1 MNKMTAYLFSVLPRF
16 RLALGLA
23 AAALLT
29 ACASPIVT
37 QVSNFNQWPTDTAGA
52 TYTFIKPATN
62 PSQPPKD
69 LELATYEGYA
79 QQELDKLGMRRAPAG
94 QPARLLVELGWVTQ
108 PQERT
113 YIEPVYDDRL
123 VFYPPYRNAAGQVF
137 PGYWAPS
144 RFGPRYLGDRV
155 IPYTVQFNQ
164 INVRVLDHKDSPAN
178 QPRTVFQSHAVY
190 EGRAALPTVA
200 PYLVRAV
207 FEGFPGQNGQVRRV
221 NFDRETGAVI
231 RK

>member
-1 MNKMTAYLFSVLPRF
+1 MTTFPRL
-16 RLALGLA
+16 RVALA
-23 AAALLT
+23 ALAASLLT

-37 QVSNFNQWPTDTAGA
+37 QVSNFNQWPSDAAGSSFS
-52 TYTFIKPATN
+52 FIPPPSS
-62 PSQPPKD
+62 PSQPPPE
-69 LELATYEGYA
+69 LELATYQGYA
-79 QQELDKLGMRRAPAG
+79 QRELEKLGLRKAAPG
-94 QPARLLVELGWVTQ
+94 QPARLLVELGWVSQ

-113 YIEPVYDDRL
+113 YRQPVYDERL

-144 RFGPRYLGDRV
+144 RFGPTYLGDRIV
-155 IPYTVQFNQ
+155 PYTVQFNQ
-164 INVRVLDHKDSPAN
+164 INLRMLDTRGSPAG
-178 QPRTVFQSHAVY
+178 QPRAVFESHAVY
-190 EGRAALPTVA
+190 EGQAALPTVA

-207 FEGFPGQNGQVRRV
+207 FDGFPGQNGQVRRV

>member
-1 MNKMTAYLFSVLPRF
+1 MRSLPRL
-16 RLALGLA
+16 RLALAVLA
-23 AAALLT
+23 ASLLT

-37 QVSNFNQWPTDTAGA
+37 QVSNFNQWPSDA
-52 TYTFIKPATN
+52 TGSSFSFIPPPSSPA
-62 PSQPPKD
+62 QPPPE
-69 LELATYEGYA
+69 LELATYQGYA
-79 QQELDKLGMRRAPAG
+79 RQELEKLGLRQAAPG

-113 YIEPVYDDRL
+113 YRQPIYDDRL

-144 RFGPRYLGDRV
+144 RFGPTYLGDRIV
-155 IPYTVQFNQ
+155 PYTVQFNQ
-164 INVRVLDHKDSPAN
+164 INLRILDTRGSPAG
-178 QPRTVFQSHAVY
+178 QPRAVFESHAVH
-190 EGRAALPTVA
+190 EGQAALPTMA

-207 FEGFPGQNGQVRRV
+207 FDGFPGQNGQVRRV

-231 RK
+231 KK

>member
-1 MNKMTAYLFSVLPRF
+1 MMNTLPRL
-16 RLALGLA
+16 RVWLLVLVAS
-23 AAALLT
+23 LLT

-37 QVSNFNQWPTDTAGA
+37 QVSNFNQWPSDA
-52 TYTFIKPATN
+52 TGSSFAFIKPPSS
-62 PSQPPKD
+62 PSQPPPE
-69 LELATYEGYA
+69 LELATYQAYA
-79 QQELDKLGMRRAPAG
+79 QQELEKLGLRRAPTG
-94 QPARLLVELGWVTQ
+94 QTPRLLIELGWVAQ

-113 YIEPVYDDRL
+113 YRQPIYDDRL
-123 VFYPPYRNAAGQVF
+123 VFYRPYRNASGQLF

-144 RFGPRYLGDRV
+144 RFGPTYLGDRIV
-155 IPYTVQFNQ
+155 PYTVQFNQ
-164 INVRVLDHKDSPAN
+164 INLRILDQQGSPPGK
-178 QPRTVFQSHAVY
+178 PRAVFESHAVY
-190 EGRAALPTVA
+190 EGQATLPTIA

>member
-1 MNKMTAYLFSVLPRF
+1 MTTFPRL
-16 RLALGLA
+16 RLALAALA
-23 AAALLT
+23 ASLLT

-37 QVSNFNQWPTDTAGA
+37 QVSNFNQWPSDA
-52 TYTFIKPATN
+52 TGSSFSFIHP
-62 PSQPPKD
+62 PSSPTQPPPE
-69 LELATYEGYA
+69 LELATYQAYA
-79 QQELDKLGMRRAPAG
+79 QQELEKQGLRKAAPG
-94 QPARLLVELGWVTQ
+94 QTARLLVELGWIAQ

-113 YIEPVYDDRL
+113 YRQPVYDDRL
-123 VFYPPYRNAAGQVF
+123 VFYPPYRNAAGQLF

-144 RFGPRYLGDRV
+144 RFGPIYLGDRIV
-155 IPYTVQFNQ
+155 PYTVQFNQ
-164 INVRVLDHKDSPAN
+164 INLRILDTRGSPAG
-178 QPRTVFQSHAVY
+178 QPRAVFESHAVY
-190 EGRAALPTVA
+190 EGQAALPTMA

>member
-1 MNKMTAYLFSVLPRF
+1 MSTLPRL
-16 RLALGLA
+16 RLALATLA
-23 AAALLT
+23 ASLLT

-37 QVSNFNQWPTDTAGA
+37 QVSNFNQWPSDA
-52 TYTFIKPATN
+52 TGSSFAFIMPPSS
-62 PSQPPKD
+62 PSQPPPE
-69 LELATYEGYA
+69 LELATYQAYA
-79 QQELDKLGMRRAPAG
+79 QQELEKLGLRKAAPG
-94 QPARLLVELGWVTQ
+94 QSARLLVELGWIAQ

-113 YIEPVYDDRL
+113 YRQPVYDDRL

-144 RFGPRYLGDRV
+144 RFGPTYLGDRLV
-155 IPYTVQFNQ
+155 PYTVQFNQ
-164 INVRVLDHKDSPAN
+164 IDLRILDTRGSPAG
-178 QPRTVFQSHAVY
+178 QPRAVFESHAVY
-190 EGRAALPTVA
+190 EGQAALPTIA

>member
-1 MNKMTAYLFSVLPRF
+1 MMTFARF
-16 RLALGLA
+16 RVFLPVL

-37 QVSNFNQWPTDTAGA
+37 QVSNFNQWPSDA
-52 TYTFIKPATN
+52 TGSTFSFIPP
-62 PSQPPKD
+62 PSGPTQPPPE
-69 LELATYEGYA
+69 LELATYQAHA
-79 QQELDKLGMRRAPAG
+79 QQELEKLGMRKAASS
-94 QPARLLVELGWVTQ
+94 QSARLLVELGWITQ

-113 YIEPVYDDRL
+113 YRQPIYDDRL

-144 RFGPRYLGDRV
+144 RFGPTYLGDRLV
-155 IPYTVQFNQ
+155 PYTVQFNQ
-164 INVRVLDHKDSPAN
+164 INLRVLDKQGSPAG
-178 QPRTVFQSHAVY
+178 QPRAVFESHAVY
-190 EGRAALPTVA
+190 EGSAALPTIA

-207 FEGFPGQNGQVRRV
+207 FDGFPGQNGQVRRV
-221 NFDRETGAVI
+221 EFDRKTGAVI

>member
-1 MNKMTAYLFSVLPRF
+1 MMTFPRL
-16 RLALGLA
+16 RLALAALA
-23 AAALLT
+23 ASLLT

-37 QVSNFNQWPTDTAGA
+37 QVSNFNQWPSDA
-52 TYTFIKPATN
+52 TGSSFSFIHPPSSPA
-62 PSQPPKD
+62 QPPPE
-69 LELATYEGYA
+69 LELAAYQGHA
-79 QQELDKLGMRRAPAG
+79 QQELEKLGLRKAAPG

-113 YIEPVYDDRL
+113 YRQPIYDDRL

-144 RFGPRYLGDRV
+144 RFGPTYLGDRIV
-155 IPYTVQFNQ
+155 PYTVQFNQ
-164 INVRVLDHKDSPAN
+164 INLRILDTRGSPAG
-178 QPRTVFQSHAVY
+178 QPRAVFESHAVH
-190 EGRAALPTVA
+190 EGQAALPTMA

-207 FEGFPGQNGQVRRV
+207 FDGFPGQNGQVRRV

-231 RK
+231 KK

>member
-1 MNKMTAYLFSVLPRF
+1 MTNLSRF
-16 RLALGLA
+16 RLALAALA
-23 AAALLT
+23 ASLLT

-37 QVSNFNQWPTDTAGA
+37 QVSNFNQWPSDA
-52 TYTFIKPATN
+52 TGSSFTFIKPPSGT
-62 PSQPPKD
+62 SQPPPE
-69 LELATYEGYA
+69 LELATYQGYA
-79 QQELDKLGMRRAPAG
+79 QQELEKLGLRKAAPG

-113 YIEPVYDDRL
+113 YRQPIYDDRL

-144 RFGPRYLGDRV
+144 RFGPTYLGDRIV
-155 IPYTVQFNQ
+155 PYTVQFNQ
-164 INVRVLDHKDSPAN
+164 INLRILDTRGSPAG
-178 QPRTVFQSHAVY
+178 QPRAVFESHAVH
-190 EGRAALPTVA
+190 EGQAALPTMA

-207 FEGFPGQNGQVRRV
+207 FDGFPGQNGQVRRI

-231 RK
+231 KK